1 MKVIK
6 RAAYGYRNFSNF
18 RNRIFIEYK
27 LLEIKT
33 AA

>member
-1 MKVIK
+1 MK